1 MNYRRIYPRVSCP
14 TLRRWCDKTLVVR
27 LQSGLRSVFR
37 LSHRH
42 ATSSIQLQPSPAR
55 KTFHWVDFSWI
66 QPSISISLWWNETRR
81 WWTPVIMTKQNIF
94 SIVMKYFFLMTV
106 VCWETEKRREWV
118 CWFLRFYNKPH
129 NLRISG
135 RPASDWS
142 QFSEFWVARNWN

>member
-1 MNYRRIYPRVSCP
+1 MNYRRIYPRAPCS

-42 ATSSIQLQPSPAR
+42 ATSNIKPSPAR
-55 KTFHWVDFSWI
+55 KTFHWALGWFQLNTTGHQHQS
-66 QPSISISLWWNETRR
+66 
-81 WWTPVIMTKQNIF
+81 
-94 SIVMKYFFLMTV
+94 VMKRDEEMMDPRHHDETKYFFDRNEIFFLMTV

>member
-1 MNYRRIYPRVSCP
+1 MRENIRYIPVP
-14 TLRRWCDKTLVVR
+14 HAPHWGGDVTR
-27 LQSGLRSVFR
+27 LLLSDYSLGWDQFLDCHIVTQHPAPAISSEENFSLGWFQLNTTEHQHQS
-37 LSHRH
+37 
-42 ATSSIQLQPSPAR
+42 
-55 KTFHWVDFSWI
+55 
-66 QPSISISLWWNETRR
+66 
-81 WWTPVIMTKQNIF
+81 
-94 SIVMKYFFLMTV
+94 VMKRDEEMMDPRHHDETKYFFDRNEIFFLMTV